1 MDHLPV
7 NRGFHSHVG
16 YLEGSQSYYWG
27 CGNSHGNCSADPL
40 SPGHDMWHD
49 LKPGTDVISEIY
61 YSANFYT
68 TVATGIIKNHAAS
81 YNITDRDS
89 MDTPLFLYLP
99 YQVPGQ
105 MHSCLSYEHLHRF
118 DLK

>member
-27 CGNSHGNCSADPL
+27 CGSGHGNCSADAL

-49 LKPGTDVISEIY
+49 LKPGIDVVSEIY

-68 TVATGIIKNHAAS
+68 TVATSIIKNHAADYS
-81 YNITDRDS
+81 IADS
-89 MDTPLFLYLP
+89 DATDTPLFLYLP
-99 YQVPGQ
+99 YQVRCWMPFC
-105 MHSCLSYEHLHRF
+105 ML
-118 DLK
+118 